1 MSLLVVLAE
10 PGEVRA
16 PRPDRGPQGA
26 ARATLARMARWDGL
40 RAFFGRSPKARPAL
54 APGSEAAHAA
64 PAVWN
69 GPGGWTGL
77 PAAAGSRGRAG
88 AWLAVAGL
96 WLAVSLEGSDPC
108 RGLWVGQ
115 VTLNFVNEV
124 TVPLD
129 QNNVP
134 IAPDPQRPTP
144 THDQANLRLILHVS
158 GGGQVSLLKDVAVLN
173 RAASTEGSAGSSAS
187 NLQVRTESDVALVT
201 DPRLYGEFSPQPAQR
216 YASAVFDFGDSKATQ
231 AVEEV
236 LNRAAEEAAA
246 SVANSTLDFSS
257 ATGRSQAEAAAKAAA
272 ESATG
277 PIADHAD
284 VAQTFFEFLD
294 FLNRARVDQIALS
307 STEASLARTEAEQR
321 RDQSFYH
328 DTRPVDMVDAIA
340 AAVEALAPDADD
352 AVKKKAA
359 QTMAAAYA
367 DLAND
372 YHRFLAGQR
381 FGAMIDAAGQAAAAA
396 AVADGATEAS
406 IRAAVLADGTV
417 NDAKTEALRIQVSA
431 YDDSRAMDAVGQVL
445 EAVIASAVAALPAA
459 AADQDPIA
467 TAAAAAGRTELADN
481 VARFPVSAAG
491 PTSDYTAFVRST
503 RYASSSGVAA
513 EAAAAAAVAERSQNT
528 LWTADSLKKA
538 ARLAAAEALSSAL
551 AEAALTLRHELPL
564 EGHFGPGLGDA
575 RLRWEIQAGGGAPL
589 SADAALKG
597 TIYLPANHPTNPFRH
612 RRNPEHA
619 TGVDITRS
627 IRLDFDG
634 SPGDVLPRAGYGV
647 DRITGVYRE
656 EVFGLHKRLGPQQ
669 DTGLIVEGRFVLN
682 RVSLIDALNA
692 H

>member
-1 MSLLVVLAE
+1 MSLFVVFAE
-10 PGEVRA
+10 PVGVRVS
-16 PRPDRGPQGA
+16 RPDVGPQGA
-26 ARATLARMARWDGL
+26 ARAMPSRPARWHGV
-40 RAFFGRSPKARPAL
+40 RASFGRSKKARLAL
-54 APGSEAAHAA
+54 APGSESGHAEPTFRNA
-64 PAVWN
+64 RRR
-69 GPGGWTGL
+69 WTVL
-77 PAAAGSRGRAG
+77 SAAAGYRGRVS

-96 WLAVSLEGSDPC
+96 CLAVSIEASDPC

-115 VTLNFVNEV
+115 VTLNYVNEV

-129 QNNVP
+129 ENNVP
-134 IAPDPQRPTP
+134 IAPDPALPTP

-173 RAASTEGSAGSSAS
+173 RASSTEGSAESSAS
-187 NLQVRTESDVALVT
+187 DLQLQTESDVALVT

-231 AVEEV
+231 AVEDV

-246 SVANSTLDFSS
+246 SVANSTRDFSS
-257 ATGRSQAEAAAKAAA
+257 ATGKSEAQAAAKTAA
-272 ESATG
+272 EAATG
-277 PIADHAD
+277 PIVDHAD

-294 FLNRARVDQIALS
+294 SINRARVDQIALS

-328 DTRPVDMVDAIA
+328 DTRPVDMVDAMT
-340 AAVEALAPDADD
+340 AAVEALAPGADD
-352 AVKKKAA
+352 VVKKKTA
-359 QTMAAAYA
+359 QTLAAAYA

-372 YHRFLAGQR
+372 YHRFLAGKL
-381 FGAMIDAAGQAAAAA
+381 FGDMIDAAAKGAAAA
-396 AVADGATEAS
+396 AVVAGASESS

-431 YDDSRAMDAVGQVL
+431 YDDSRAMDAVNQVL
-445 EAVIASAVAALPAA
+445 EAVIATAVAALPAV
-459 AADQDPIA
+459 AADQDALA
-467 TAAAAAGRTELADN
+467 TAAAAAGRTELADK
-481 VARFPVSAAG
+481 VAQFPVSAVG
-491 PTSDYTAFVRST
+491 PTSDYTTFVRSA
-503 RYASSSGVAA
+503 RYAASSGAAA

-528 LWTADSLKKA
+528 LWTADSLKKV

-551 AEAALTLRHELPL
+551 AEAALAMRHELPL

-575 RLRWEIQAGGGAPL
+575 RLRWEIQASGGTPL
-589 SADAALKG
+589 SPDAALKG

-612 RRNPEHA
+612 RRNPEH
-619 TGVDITRS
+619 TVGLDITRS
-627 IRLDFDG
+627 VRLDFDG
-634 SPGDVLPRAGYGV
+634 SPTDALPRAGYGV

-656 EVFGLHKRLGPQQ
+656 EVFGLHKKLGPQQ

-682 RVSLIDALNA
+682 RVSLIDTLNA